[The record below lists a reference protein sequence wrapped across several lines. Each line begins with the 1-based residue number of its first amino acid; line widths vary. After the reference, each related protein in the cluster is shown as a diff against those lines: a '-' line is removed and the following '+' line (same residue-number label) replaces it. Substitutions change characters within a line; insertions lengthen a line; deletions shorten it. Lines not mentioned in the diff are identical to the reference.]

1 MEEAKMIINFSQI
14 FSEESEVNLFELESQ
29 EGSYYLKNE
38 SGTWKVVDEYFSEIH
53 HYNDIEDDEIRNSL
67 LIKDNDI

>member
-1 MEEAKMIINFSQI
+1 MIINFSQI
-14 FSEESEVNLFELESQ
+14 FSEENEINLFELESQ
-29 EGSYYLKNE
+29 QRVYYLKNDSRNWE
-38 SGTWKVVDEYFSEIH
+38 VRDEYSSEMH